1 MKEYLQKYI
10 EGQVEVLKKTNNHL
24 LAQVC
29 EMLLIARKNNNT
41 IYFAGNGGSAAT
53 ASHFTNDMVKGLSV
67 EGKKRF
73 KCFSLVDQVPV
84 ITALANDYSYED
96 IFSEQLKN
104 YGKKDD
110 ILFVISGSGNSK
122 NIVKGLN
129 FAKSIGM
136 KTIGFS
142 GRDGGQLKGLCDLSV
157 IADTWGMEQL
167 EDMHMIYEHAI
178 ICTLRNEIE
187 KENKI

>member
-10 EGQVEVLKKTNNHL
+10 DGQVEVLKKTDAAL
-24 LAQVC
+24 LEEVC
-29 EMLLIARKNNNT
+29 SMLLEARKKGHSV
-41 IYFAGNGGSAAT
+41 YFAGNGGSAAT

-73 KCFSLVDQVPV
+73 RCFSLIDQVPV
-84 ITALANDYSYED
+84 ITALANDYSYDD

-104 YGKKDD
+104 YGREND
-110 ILFVISGSGNSK
+110 ILFAISGSGNSK
-122 NIVKGLN
+122 NILKGLN
-129 FAKSIGM
+129 YAKSIGM

-142 GRDGGQLKGLCDLSV
+142 GRDGGKMKALCDLCV

-167 EDMHMIYEHAI
+167 EDMHMVWEHAI
-178 ICTLRNEIE
+178 ICTLKNEIE
-187 KENKI
+187 KED